1 MQLKQFAQQC
11 KLRYSIIYN
20 EYLWVNLD
28 FVNMNNIIKK
38 LYYQDKVKLVQHNYP
53 TNNSIGNF
61 KEPQQKL
68 RLSTFAIT

>member
-1 MQLKQFAQQC
+1 
-11 KLRYSIIYN
+11 
-20 EYLWVNLD
+20 
-28 FVNMNNIIKK
+28 MNNIIKK